1 MARAARTG
9 EEVVLDCG
17 PDGYLKGISSPQR
30 RALAKEFGIKH
41 IHFVPVAGGVVE
53 YGRAAGE
60 EVEITRLLNALM
72 YQILHPQ
79 GVRDC
84 VKKLGEVG
92 QLLVMLVKLEEAS
105 ALTGLSKA
113 VVALYDAVMSYERSL
128 ERDVL
133 AAFTYAR
140 SVEGSQSLK
149 KDAAARGRARFLV
162 NLITPVFAVARGII
176 LCSRFLRALWSM
188 RNDAVIYAD
197 KGVEQL
203 VETGRQVRPTNP
215 CVCVCVCVCACVC
228 VRVCTSRHRWA
239 WDET

>member
-60 EVEITRLLNALM
+60 EVGITRLLNALM

-84 VKKLGEVG
+84 VKKFGEVG

-128 ERDVL
+128 ERD
-133 AAFTYAR
+133 
-140 SVEGSQSLK
+140 
-149 KDAAARGRARFLV
+149 KDCQVCPRPRPA
-162 NLITPVFAVARGII
+162 
-176 LCSRFLRALWSM
+176 CALSTLTQ
-188 RNDAVIYAD
+188 D
-197 KGVEQL
+197 
-203 VETGRQVRPTNP
+203 TGMNAPRTRT
-215 CVCVCVCVCACVC
+215 
-228 VRVCTSRHRWA
+228 T
-239 WDET
+239 